1 MVEVHIVGTAHV
13 LRESVDRVCKVIEDV
28 KPDAVAVEL
37 CPKRLHALMAKEPSI
52 SLSDVIKSGN
62 VSLAILQIILSFLQ
76 RKIGE
81 KTGVRPGEEML
92 AAIRKAKE
100 IGADVILID
109 RDIEITFNRLWYNI
123 SIIEKLKLFWQ
134 IFRSLFSK
142 EDEVENILSNVDKLV
157 EEFRKIG
164 PKASKI
170 LIDERD
176 AYMAYNILKAS
187 EKYEKIVVIVGAG
200 HRKGI
205 ERYLK
210 NPKEIPQIEKLL
222 ETKKGRFSLS
232 KAFNIFIS
240 ALILI
245 SFAYILTKFGSGL
258 ALNAFIYW
266 FLINGVLSALGATLA
281 LAHPLSIISA
291 FLCAWLTSLNP
302 LIAAGWIAG
311 YVEMKV
317 RKPSID
323 DLIEMAKAESIRDL
337 FKNRAFRVLLV
348 TALTNVGSIIGT
360 VYGAYIILQMT
371 GIDIKNI
378 LIP

>member
-109 RDIEITFNRLWYNI
+109 RDIGITFNRLWYNI

-134 IFRSLFSK
+134 IFKSLFSK

-187 EKYEKIVVIVGAG
+187 EKYEKIVVVVGAG

-240 ALILI
+240 SLILI

>member
-109 RDIEITFNRLWYNI
+109 RDIGITFNRLWYNI

-176 AYMAYNILKAS
+176 SYMAYNILKAS
-187 EKYEKIVVIVGAG
+187 EKYEKIVVVVGAG

-240 ALILI
+240 SLILI

-323 DLIEMAKAESIRDL
+323 DLIEMSKAESIRDL

-348 TALTNVGSIIGT
+348 TALTNVGSIVGT